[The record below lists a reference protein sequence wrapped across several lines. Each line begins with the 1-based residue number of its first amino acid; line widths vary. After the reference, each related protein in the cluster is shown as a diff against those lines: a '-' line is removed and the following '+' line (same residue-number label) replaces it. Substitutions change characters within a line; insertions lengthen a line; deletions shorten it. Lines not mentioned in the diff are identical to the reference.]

1 MAAVEPVDAK
11 GEVHHAHGGAGSHVA
26 LSSMPFLQH
35 TPENLKKLSLLDKVC
50 FKFVTFVVK
59 KRKKAFYL
67 VTGFYVA
74 LMLLGMATRSM
85 ELSPQYQY
93 AWIIDGKRNTKSR
106 DMRLEAVE
114 EVDKLD
120 NSEVKP
126 RDQQFQLLGTWIEY
140 AGDGSDFFTA
150 ERLQT
155 ICEIERNLYD
165 QKEWLDVCELDET
178 EQCKIPALS
187 ILGKFYGSPWLYEM
201 VNRRAA
207 PCDLLEEADVT
218 ASWDAMVQ
226 AANSSVMGY
235 LENGIFMTHGTL
247 ETGRTAKTRSLVYV
261 GMPLDGYESP
271 SDEPEKQL
279 QEYLKYYAAV
289 EEDLFDLFGVASTII
304 KSAYLEPWERG
315 TVEFRCFAW
324 LFQRLEWLRMQ
335 AMDSVFMLFT
345 IVFVA
350 FWTVWKSKCS
360 GYVQHGPV

>member
-11 GEVHHAHGGAGSHVA
+11 GEVHHAHGGAGSHVS

-226 AANSSVMGY
+226 AANGA
-235 LENGIFMTHGTL
+235 TD
-247 ETGRTAKTRSLVYV
+247 TGRKECVRDLAASLTQAPRPALAPSRRFQRVFPV
-261 GMPLDGYESP
+261 ACFLPRVWGHTSKPQDAPHNRPDGSRRSP
-271 SDEPEKQL
+271 SNKRRP
-279 QEYLKYYAAV
+279 
-289 EEDLFDLFGVASTII
+289 
-304 KSAYLEPWERG
+304 RG
-315 TVEFRCFAW
+315 A
-324 LFQRLEWLRMQ
+324 
-335 AMDSVFMLFT
+335 
-345 IVFVA
+345 
-350 FWTVWKSKCS
+350 
-360 GYVQHGPV
+360 